1 MSLFLSHPL
10 ILLAFI
16 VAGFSTAVWYN
27 VRMRSVDNGPTI
39 ASERANITP
48 AYLARNL
55 PALLAARAATNVRL
69 MHVFGFARS
78 AFVTDDSAV
87 HRQFVTCA
95 KTLLAPRWT
104 ELRCVARSAVARYA
118 PGSAAP
124 FAEYVQAVTLAT
136 ILTFSFGTSPQ
147 AMAYDDLVRVA
158 NDITDLAKCS
168 HGTLASWI
176 QSREADVLVV
186 PRDHPDWTIE
196 LDENPLEFVVPSF
209 ETLWRVV
216 AVAYALLAINKDNC
230 ASAFVPLM
238 KAEQVDKEIFDGVT
252 NTPAGDV
259 RPLSFVTEV
268 LRIYP
273 PTRRITR
280 GYPVREYFA
289 RKADL
294 SASRVTFIT
303 DPNCCQPTHAV
314 IKADIERAQRS
325 RCDFGPTANE
335 FDPARKVDVRDLLAF
350 GSNPLRCPGQKWAPQ
365 AVTIIV
371 AALLESQLL
380 VTTGKNLGDRAGWE
394 GWTLARKLR

>member
-1 MSLFLSHPL
+1 
-10 ILLAFI
+10 
-16 VAGFSTAVWYN
+16 
-27 VRMRSVDNGPTI
+27 MRQN
-39 ASERANITP
+39 ASQMCRP
-48 AYLARNL
+48 YR
-55 PALLAARAATNVRL
+55 PKV
-69 MHVFGFARS
+69 
-78 AFVTDDSAV
+78 
-87 HRQFVTCA
+87 
-95 KTLLAPRWT
+95 
-104 ELRCVARSAVARYA
+104 
-118 PGSAAP
+118 
-124 FAEYVQAVTLAT
+124 
-136 ILTFSFGTSPQ
+136 
-147 AMAYDDLVRVA
+147 DDLVRVA
-158 NDITDLAKCS
+158 NDITDLWQGSKESLEPQREVLARLN
-168 HGTLASWI
+168 GTLASWI

-280 GYPVREYFA
+280 GYPCA
-289 RKADL
+289 NL

-350 GSNPLRCPGQKWAPQ
+350 GSNPLRCQGR
-365 AVTIIV
+365 T
-371 AALLESQLL
+371 LLESQLL
-380 VTTGKNLGDRAGWE
+380 VTTGTNLGDRAGWE
-394 GWTLARKLR
+394 GWTLARS